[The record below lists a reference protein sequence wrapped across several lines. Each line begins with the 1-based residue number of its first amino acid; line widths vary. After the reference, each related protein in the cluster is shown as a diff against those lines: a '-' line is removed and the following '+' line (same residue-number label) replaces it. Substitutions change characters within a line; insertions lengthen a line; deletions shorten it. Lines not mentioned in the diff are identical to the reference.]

1 MNLNVVHNKNRK
13 LFFAFIIFS
22 FFLGSEVFAQNISS
36 QSELSSAAFVQG
48 TEAFKKGEWMSSV
61 FLFRKALS
69 YSENYNAETLYML
82 ITAEMYAGEYKSA
95 FNDCEQFIQ
104 NFYDSPYISYIL
116 YHKGRALFYLGEY
129 EKSILVLSDYCHQY
143 PEHEMYASALFWI
156 AESFYA
162 SYNYV
167 ESKSLYERIL
177 NEFPNDSKANA
188 AQYRIETINQRS
200 REEKLLYLLRETG
213 EEYLSAKEAYERQL
227 KLYGS
232 ETAEDVRKRMINLQ
246 DRNKKLELKVSEY
259 EQQLQQQQL
268 EQAKMKK
275 EYEAIIQE
283 LEGNIKTIAENQYSD
298 MIRRLKEKASE
309 TQDLLDKKTNVES
322 K

>member
-1 MNLNVVHNKNRK
+1 MKLRFFHRNKFR
-13 LFFAFIIFS
+13 FFFIFIICS
-22 FFLGSEVFAQNISS
+22 FFLTSEAFSQNIDS
-36 QSELSSAAFVQG
+36 QSKLSSVAFVQG
-48 TEAFKKGEWMSSV
+48 AEAFKKGEWISSV
-61 FLFRKALS
+61 FLFRKALT

-129 EKSILVLSDYCHQY
+129 EKAILVLSDYCHQY
-143 PEHEMYASALFWI
+143 PEHEMYAAALFWI

-177 NEFPNDSKANA
+177 NEFPDDAKASA

-227 KLYGS
+227 KLYSS
-232 ETAEDVRKRMINLQ
+232 ETAEEIRKKLINLQ
-246 DRNKKLELKVSEY
+246 ERNNQLEAKLSDY
-259 EQQLQQQQL
+259 EKQLQSQNQEKLDMQKKYESVIKNL
-268 EQAKMKK
+268 ENDVKS
-275 EYEAIIQE
+275 
-283 LEGNIKTIAENQYSD
+283 IKENQNAEI
-298 MIRRLKEKASE
+298 IRQLKEKASQ
-309 TQDLLDKKTNVES
+309 TQQLLDKKTQAE
-322 K
+322 